1 MKHLL
6 LFGLF
11 LLLPVAVQAQNTS
24 GSLANHDN
32 DPARSYS
39 EETGPYG
46 QTAST
51 ATRSVT
57 GRVMQVFQSDHALTL
72 VRKNGKQV
80 RFVVNSRTRLR
91 ADKQT
96 DLADRKT
103 LTLTDFKPGQTVKIT
118 YYTDSGSVTEM
129 RLRRPKN

>member
-96 DLADRKT
+96 ARRSRSPT
-103 LTLTDFKPGQTVKIT
+103 SNRV
-118 YYTDSGSVTEM
+118 
-129 RLRRPKN
+129 RLLRSHTIRIAAR